1 MTIPTLRNRLDSLRL
16 PNEVVALLLALQV
29 RDPDLS
35 QLARLSDEDW
45 RTLLAFCN
53 LANLALPLARLPSQE
68 FPKWV
73 VEQLQANRSDNA
85 LRFKRV
91 KDTYREA
98 AKALDGPAPLQL
110 ALRLRRRQGTKESGD
125 IATNTSSRWIRSRST
140 RPET

>member
-1 MTIPTLRNRLDSLRL
+1 MWNSERRSTACLTFPSLSSDIPTSIGQSNVSTRSQGQDARSSMTIPTLRNRLDSLRL

-68 FPKWV
+68 FP
-73 VEQLQANRSDNA
+73 
-85 LRFKRV
+85 
-91 KDTYREA
+91 
-98 AKALDGPAPLQL
+98 
-110 ALRLRRRQGTKESGD
+110 
-125 IATNTSSRWIRSRST
+125 
-140 RPET
+140 